1 MAEKILRFK
10 EFAAIDY
17 TMTGDDELAK
27 QSKKRKAEEVEDTNE
42 VLDVAQRRALGRRMK
57 RMKAKIAMGRKRAAR
72 KVASMDKLKKRAR
85 KQARNMLVKKI
96 IKDTPKADLSMA
108 RKKEIEKR
116 LEKPAFQNRIARIA
130 KKSLPKIRRAE
141 IQKKRGSKNNQVG
154 GSK

>member
-1 MAEKILRFK
+1 
-10 EFAAIDY
+10 
-17 TMTGDDELAK
+17 
-27 QSKKRKAEEVEDTNE
+27 
-42 VLDVAQRRALGRRMK
+42 
-57 RMKAKIAMGRKRAAR
+57 
-72 KVASMDKLKKRAR
+72 MDKLKKRAR
-85 KQARNMLVKKI
+85 KQARNMLVKKM